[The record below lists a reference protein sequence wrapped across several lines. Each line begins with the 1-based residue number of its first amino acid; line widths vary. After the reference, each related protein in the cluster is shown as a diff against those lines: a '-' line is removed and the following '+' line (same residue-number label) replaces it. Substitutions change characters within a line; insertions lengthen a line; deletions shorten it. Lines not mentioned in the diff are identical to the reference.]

1 MGDDESEGTMSDQL
15 EIRPASRSSVKPMIA
30 LFGESGSGKTLS
42 ALYLARGIVGP
53 SGRIAMIETE
63 SGRGEFFADMI
74 PGGYDVLPIT
84 EPFAPSRCIEAI
96 QAVEKAGHEVLIL
109 DSGSHFWE
117 GIGGVLDMA
126 AHNEEAGK
134 KGLAV
139 WRLPKMEHAKMMLKF
154 MQTRLT
160 IIVCLRAKY
169 KSRQVKNGGKSEIVK
184 DDYLTPLQADDFIF
198 ESTTHMQV
206 NMNHSIFVTKNG
218 RPDLRAC
225 FPEDNTTPITIETG
239 EAIARWAA
247 NPGKAG
253 GPQMKAAPSGRDA
266 LKRALCA
273 AVMERA
279 GKKPS
284 EVEAWL
290 WEEGLLDGEHERLA
304 EISDA
309 RMQEITNKVSGKQE
323 GALL

>member
-1 MGDDESEGTMSDQL
+1 MSM
-15 EIRPASRSSVKPMIA
+15 EIRPASRTSVKPLIA
-30 LFGESGSGKTLS
+30 MYGESGSGKTFS
-42 ALYLARGIVGP
+42 ALLLARGIVGP

-84 EPFAPSRCIEAI
+84 EPFAPARCVEALQTIE
-96 QAVEKAGHEVLIL
+96 KSGHDIAIL

-139 WRLPKMEHAKMMLKF
+139 WRLPKMEHSKMMLKF

-169 KSRQVKNGGKSEIVK
+169 KSRQVKQGGKSEIVK
-184 DDYLTPLQADDFIF
+184 DDHLTPLQAEDFIF
-198 ESTTHMQV
+198 ESTTHMQI
-206 NMNHSIFVTKNG
+206 NMDHSIFVSKDG

-225 FPEDNTTPITIETG
+225 FPENNTSPITIATG

-247 NPGKAG
+247 NPGKAA
-253 GPQMKAAPSGRDA
+253 GPQKPAENGRRA
-266 LKRALCA
+266 LKVALCD
-273 AVMERA
+273 AVKARA
-279 GKKPS
+279 G
-284 EVEAWL
+284 VEPAGVEKWL
-290 WEEGLLDGEHERLA
+290 WEEGLLDGEHETLKVISDERMA
-304 EISDA
+304 EITA
-309 RMQEITNKVSGKQE
+309 NVAGKQE

>member
-1 MGDDESEGTMSDQL
+1 M
-15 EIRPASRSSVKPMIA
+15 KPLIA
-30 LFGESGSGKTLS
+30 LYGESGSGKTYS
-42 ALYLARGIVGP
+42 ALLLARGIVGP
-53 SGRIAMIETE
+53 NGRIAMIETE

-74 PGGYDVLPIT
+74 PGGYDVLPLS
-84 EPFAPSRCIEAI
+84 EPFAPSRCIAALQQIES
-96 QAVEKAGHEVLIL
+96 AGYDIALI
-109 DSGSHFWE
+109 DSASHFWE

-126 AHNEEAGK
+126 AHNEEGGK

-139 WRLPKMEHAKMMLKF
+139 WRLPKMEHAKLMLKL

-160 IIVCLRAKY
+160 VIVCLRAKY

-198 ESTTHMQV
+198 ESTAHMQI
-206 NMNHSIFVTKNG
+206 NMDHSIYVTKNG

-225 FPEDNTTPITIETG
+225 FPPDNSTPITIETG

-253 GPQMKAAPSGRDA
+253 AAQSKPAPDGRDA

-273 AVMERA
+273 AVKDRA
-279 GKKPS
+279 GKKPA

-290 WEEGLLDGEHERLA
+290 WEEGFLDMEHERL
-304 EISDA
+304 SDVSDE
-309 RMQEITNKVSGKQE
+309 RLKEITEKVKPE

>member
-1 MGDDESEGTMSDQL
+1 MENSFMSFEL
-15 EIRPASRSSVKPMIA
+15 RPANRTSVKPLIA
-30 LFGESGSGKTLS
+30 LYGESGSGKTLS
-42 ALYLARGIVGP
+42 GLYLARGIVGP

-74 PGGYDVLPIT
+74 PGGYDVLPIS
-84 EPFAPSRCIEAI
+84 EPFAPSRCVEAI
-96 QAVEKAGHEVLIL
+96 QTVEKAGHDILIV

-126 AHNEEAGK
+126 AHNEGEGR

-206 NMNHSIFVTKNG
+206 NMDHSIFVTKNG

-225 FPEDNTTPITIETG
+225 FPPDNSTPITIATG
-239 EAIARWAA
+239 EAIARWAS
-247 NPGKAG
+247 NPGKV
-253 GPQMKAAPSGRDA
+253 SGAQKTVRNA
-266 LKRALCA
+266 LKRALCD
-273 AVMERA
+273 AVKARA
-279 GKKPS
+279 GVEPAG
-284 EVEAWL
+284 VEAWL
-290 WEEGLLDGEHERLA
+290 WVEGLLDGEHERLA
-304 EISDA
+304 EISDE
-309 RMQEITNKVSGKQE
+309 RMQEITNKVSGKEE